1 MNSPKDTSLNASSSS
16 LPPSLPIL
24 NGSQPQDNPLLTPA
38 GLPSTFNA
46 SRRRS
51 EVSRAS
57 SQSGLSITPARGV
70 RSLKGKTTLLAA
82 TLGMLPVV
90 IGGGFASWYTHHQ
103 LTEQT
108 ISHQQQL
115 ASTISLQVDRFAPK
129 ASSQL
134 VSQQASLPQPIE
146 PVANTPKF
154 SVINH
159 AVAYFE
165 INDEGREVAIDTTRI
180 QPDGETVTIDGQPFQ
195 PDGSITRKENRIL
208 ASDNNEDIG
217 LEIQT
222 LFPQYTQLRDKGTT
236 TTTTAT
242 STQDGQAYLLS
253 YVPMPE
259 VENLDN
265 DWGVLVYEPT
275 ATAFARRQTA
285 LTLLLGAT
293 GLLTLLA
300 AVLGAYL
307 AHQVTSPILK
317 ASKAVTRLSEGSINT
332 RLSVRGT
339 DELAVLGSNVNGM
352 ADQIQDLIER
362 LEEKSAQQQGAVQ
375 AQAAMVEQQQ
385 QQREAMQQELLRLIQ
400 AVEGA
405 ADGDLTVRAELST
418 GEIGI
423 VADVFNS
430 VIENLRK
437 IVLQVKQATTQVNSS
452 VGSNQEAIQKLANNS
467 LSQVDEISHTLVSV
481 KQMSESIQSVAQS
494 ARRAATV
501 AHSASNTA
509 QKGGQAMDQ
518 TVDSILGLRATV
530 AETTKKVK
538 QLGES
543 SQQISQVVALI
554 NEIALKTNLLAVNAS
569 IEAAH
574 AGEEGQGFAVVA
586 GEVGELADQSAAATK
601 EIEQIVKH
609 IQEGTKEVVE
619 AMELSTT
626 QVVEGTYQLHE
637 TKESL
642 EEILSVSEEIDQL
655 VQSISEVTV
664 DQATTSQTVTDLMK
678 QITAASQ
685 QTSAFSRQVD
695 GALRETVEVAQTL
708 ESAIGKFKI
717 GSES

>member
-1 MNSPKDTSLNASSSS
+1 MNSHKDTSFKASSSPLS
-16 LPPSLPIL
+16 PSLPNS
-24 NGSQPQDNPLLTPA
+24 NGIQPQIGDPTLNPR
-38 GLPSTFNA
+38 GLPSSLKGPLPKSGS
-46 SRRRS
+46 SRSSSRS
-51 EVSRAS
+51 APVGGRKN
-57 SQSGLSITPARGV
+57 
-70 RSLKGKTTLLAA
+70 LKGKTTLLAIA
-82 TLGMLPVV
+82 LGTLPVLITGSV
-90 IGGGFASWYTHHQ
+90 ATWFTHYQ
-103 LTEQT
+103 LSKQT
-108 ISHQQQL
+108 IEKQQQL
-115 ASTISLQVDRFAPK
+115 ASTISLQINRFAPK

-134 VSQQASLPQPIE
+134 INQQANLAPSADDVQVTNAPR
-146 PVANTPKF
+146 F
-154 SVINH
+154 SVMNH
-159 AVAYFE
+159 APTYFE
-165 INDEGREVAIDTTRI
+165 TNAEGKEIPIAADRIEIDGNR
-180 QPDGETVTIDGQPFQ
+180 VKIDGQPFQ
-195 PDGSITRKENRIL
+195 PGGEIIVKENRVL
-208 ASDNNEDIG
+208 VSDDNEDIG
-217 LEIQT
+217 KEIQT
-222 LFPQYTQLRDKGTT
+222 RFPKYTELRKSDVVTT
-236 TTTTAT
+236 TTDVAE
-242 STQDGQAYLLS
+242 GKPYLLS
-253 YVPMPE
+253 YIPMPK
-259 VENLDN
+259 VENLSN

-275 ATAFARRQTA
+275 DIAFAYQQTVLPMMLMGTA
-285 LTLLLGAT
+285 LIA
-293 GLLTLLA
+293 LLA
-300 AVLGAYL
+300 AALAAYL
-307 AHQVTSPILK
+307 ANRATKPIIQAVEATS
-317 ASKAVTRLSEGSINT
+317 RLDQGALNT
-332 RLSVRGT
+332 RLAVQGT
-339 DELAVLGSNVNGM
+339 GEMAVLGSNINSL
-352 ADQIQDLIER
+352 ADQLQDLTES

-437 IVLQVKQATTQVNSS
+437 IVLQVKHATTQVNSS
-452 VGSNQEAIQKLANNS
+452 VGSNQEAMRRLANNS
-467 LSQVDEISHTLVSV
+467 LEQVDEISHTLVSV

-494 ARRAATV
+494 ARQAAAV
-501 AHSASNTA
+501 ARNASGTA

-518 TVDSILGLRATV
+518 TVNSILGLRATV

-538 QLGES
+538 QLGEA
-543 SQQISQVVALI
+543 SQQISQVVGLI

-642 EEILSVSEEIDQL
+642 EEILSVSTEIDQL

-664 DQATTSQTVTDLMK
+664 AQASTSQTVTDLMK

-685 QTSAFSRQVD
+685 QTSTFSRQVD
-695 GALRETVEVAQTL
+695 GALRETVEVAQEL

-717 GSES
+717 G

>member
-1 MNSPKDTSLNASSSS
+1 MNSHKDPSFTASSSP
-16 LPPSLPIL
+16 LPPSLSNA
-24 NGSQPQDNPLLTPA
+24 NGTQSQVGEPNLPPRGLSSSSKGARSRPGSSLSSSRSTPTLV
-38 GLPSTFNA
+38 G
-46 SRRRS
+46 RRRN
-51 EVSRAS
+51 
-57 SQSGLSITPARGV
+57 
-70 RSLKGKTTLLAA
+70 LKGKTTLLAIG
-82 TLGMLPVV
+82 LGALPVL
-90 IGGGFASWYTHHQ
+90 ITGSIATWFTHYQ
-103 LTEQT
+103 LSKQT
-108 ISHQQQL
+108 IQNQQQL
-115 ASTISLQVDRFAPK
+115 ASSISLQIDRFAPK

-134 VSQQASLPQPIE
+134 INQQADLASLTEGVQ
-146 PVANTPKF
+146 ATNTPRF
-154 SVINH
+154 SVMNH
-159 AVAYFE
+159 APAYFE
-165 INDEGREVAIDTTRI
+165 ISEGKEIPISADRI
-180 QPDGETVTIDGQPFQ
+180 QSDGNSIEIDGEPFQ
-195 PDGSITRKENRIL
+195 PGGEIIKKENRVL
-208 ASDNNEDIG
+208 VSDDNEGIG
-217 LEIQT
+217 QEIQAR
-222 LFPQYTQLRDKGTT
+222 FPKYTELRQSDVATT
-236 TTTTAT
+236 TTDVF
-242 STQDGQAYLLS
+242 DGKTYLLS
-253 YVPMPE
+253 YAPIPK
-259 VENLDN
+259 VENLSN

-275 ATAFARRQTA
+275 DTAFAYRQTVLPMMLMGTA
-285 LTLLLGAT
+285 LIA
-293 GLLTLLA
+293 LLTAALA
-300 AVLGAYL
+300 AYL
-307 AHQVTSPILK
+307 ANRATKPIIQAAEATTKLEQG
-317 ASKAVTRLSEGSINT
+317 ALNT
-332 RLSVRGT
+332 RLAVRGT
-339 DELAVLGSNVNGM
+339 GEVAVLSSNINSL
-352 ADQIQDLIER
+352 ADQLQDLMEN

-375 AQAAMVEQQQ
+375 AQAEMVEQQQ

-452 VGSNQEAIQKLANNS
+452 VGSNQEAMRRLANNS
-467 LSQVDEISHTLVSV
+467 LAQVDEISHTLVSV

-494 ARRAATV
+494 ARQAAVV
-501 AHSASNTA
+501 ARNASDTA

-518 TVDSILGLRATV
+518 TVNSILGLRATV

-538 QLGES
+538 QLGEA
-543 SQQISQVVALI
+543 SQQISQVVGLI

-619 AMELSTT
+619 AMEISTT

-642 EEILSVSEEIDQL
+642 EEILSVSTEIDQL

-664 DQATTSQTVTDLMK
+664 AQASTSQTVTDLMK
-678 QITAASQ
+678 QITTASQ
-685 QTSAFSRQVD
+685 QTSTFSRQVD
-695 GALRETVEVAQTL
+695 GALRETVEVAQEL

-717 GSES
+717 GSNY